1 MEFRKK
7 LVKRRTFEFLTLI
20 MSKRIFIFEYVSGG
34 GFNKD
39 EIPISLFCEG
49 FGMLVALIKDFKSL
63 GYEVCTLIDYRIHNL
78 STILPIDNRIIVK
91 KDDNFLNHF
100 KILVKDSDYSFIIA
114 PDSRNVLYNL
124 TRIVKKYNKI
134 LLSIDLEGIYI
145 GSSKMNTYDFFKKNK
160 LITPKTYLIPFK
172 KNKLDSNFIIQKFA
186 DLKKT
191 IIIKPEDGVGAESIF
206 LFETKDQIEIFFQD
220 YYSKI
225 DTKRS
230 YILQE
235 YIEGKDLSISLIGL
249 QESLNNE
256 FKNPFIL
263 TINSQNVSI
272 KNPKYESEYLG
283 GYTPINNY
291 QQITRELTEILE
303 KVDLSSFSGY
313 FGIDLIRSE
322 DSKYY
327 FIEINPRLTTSYI
340 GIRNVLN
347 QNPSELILESNF
359 GHSMPRDLKVQF
371 TSIFRRLDLEYLKS
385 NLGKELKVDL
395 MNHLIRL
402 IPELVTPPISL
413 NESNQFT
420 CFIATKTKDLTS
432 SNKRMQ
438 KIYQILRTLSFEIVK

>member
-1 MEFRKK
+1 
-7 LVKRRTFEFLTLI
+7 
-20 MSKRIFIFEYVSGG
+20 
-34 GFNKD
+34 
-39 EIPISLFCEG
+39 
-49 FGMLVALIKDFKSL
+49 
-63 GYEVCTLIDYRIHNL
+63 
-78 STILPIDNRIIVK
+78 
-91 KDDNFLNHF
+91 
-100 KILVKDSDYSFIIA
+100 
-114 PDSRNVLYNL
+114 
-124 TRIVKKYNKI
+124 
-134 LLSIDLEGIYI
+134 
-145 GSSKMNTYDFFKKNK
+145 MNTYDFFKKNK

-186 DLKKT
+186 DLKKP

-256 FKNPFIL
+256 SKSPFIL
-263 TINSQNVSI
+263 TINSQNVNI

-385 NLGKELKVDL
+385 NLGKELKMDL

>member
-7 LVKRRTFEFLTLI
+7 LEKRRKFEFLTFI
-20 MSKRIFIFEYVSGG
+20 MGKRIFIFEYVSGG

-49 FGMLVALIKDFKSL
+49 FGMLVALIKDFMSL
-63 GYEVCTLIDYRIHNL
+63 GYEVCTLIDYRIHHL
-78 STILPIDNRIIVK
+78 STILPINNRIIVK

-114 PDSRNVLYNL
+114 PDSRNVLFNL

-134 LLSIDLEGIYI
+134 LLSINLEGINI
-145 GSSKMNTYDFFKKNK
+145 GSSKMNTYEFFQKNK
-160 LITPKTYLIPFK
+160 LLTPKTYLIPFK
-172 KNKLDSNFIIQKFA
+172 KNKLDINFIVQKFD

-206 LFETKDQIEIFFQD
+206 LFETKEQIKNFFQD

-249 QESLNNE
+249 QESLNKE

-272 KNPKYESEYLG
+272 KNPKYDSEYLG

-291 QQITRELTEILE
+291 QQITLELTEILD
-303 KVDLSSFSGY
+303 KVDFSSFTGY

-322 DSKYY
+322 ESKYY

-340 GIRNVLN
+340 GIRNVIN
-347 QNPSELILESNF
+347 QNPSKLILESKL
-359 GHSMPRDLKVQF
+359 GHSISKNVKVQY
-371 TSIFRRLDLEYLKS
+371 TSIFRKLDLVYTKS
-385 NLGKELKVDL
+385 KFYKQSKVDL
-395 MNHLIRL
+395 INELIRL

-413 NESNQFT
+413 NESNPFT

-432 SNKRMQ
+432 SKKRIQ
-438 KIYQILRTLSFEIVK
+438 EIHQILRTLSFDIVK